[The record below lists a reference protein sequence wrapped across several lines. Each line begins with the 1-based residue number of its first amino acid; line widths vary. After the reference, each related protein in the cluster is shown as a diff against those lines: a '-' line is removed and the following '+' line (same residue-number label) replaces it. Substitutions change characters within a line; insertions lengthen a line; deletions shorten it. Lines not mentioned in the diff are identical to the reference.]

1 MYSEKH
7 IHIFND
13 FPGGSAVKKKKKAG
27 DTGSIPVLGRS
38 LVLGNGTPAQY
49 CCLENPHGQRSLVG
63 YSPYKHKESDTAERR
78 STQRTDSIL
87 LKFS

>member
-13 FPGGSAVKKKKKAG
+13 FPGGSAIKKKKKAG

-49 CCLENPHGQRSLVG
+49 CCLENFMDRRDWQATVHGITE
-63 YSPYKHKESDTAERR
+63 ESYMT
-78 STQRTDSIL
+78 
-87 LKFS
+87 